1 MGSCLIAGYVW
12 LVIGGALWLPL
23 AGSFVAG
30 PLYDS
35 MLHSIFLGFVFSMI
49 FAHGPVILPVIT
61 GVKMAFL
68 KSFYLHAA
76 LLHLSL
82 GLRIFGDLAD
92 ITGAQKWGG
101 ALNALAII
109 LFLLNNV
116 RAVRQAAQN
125 GAALRH
131 SSRPSTRI

>member
-1 MGSCLIAGYVW
+1 MA
-12 LVIGGALWLPL
+12 PL

-68 KSFYLHAA
+68 KSFYIHAILLHA
-76 LLHLSL
+76 SL
-82 GLRIFGDLAD
+82 ALRIFGDLAD
-92 ITGAQKWGG
+92 FTGAQKWGG

-116 RAVRQAAQN
+116 RAVRHAAQSVV
-125 GAALRH
+125 ALQN
-131 SSRPSTRI
+131 SSRPSTGI